1 MRRMAAV
8 TCAVVLTAGALAA
21 CKARAPEGQAGAAVA
36 AAAATGPGKVPSTD
50 GVEIAYTVHS
60 VGSPTLVLV
69 HGWMCNQGYWS
80 KQVPAL
86 AERFGVVTVDLGGH
100 GASGT
105 NRQKWTLASLAEDV
119 QAVIT
124 HLGLNRV
131 IVAGHSMGGRVA
143 LEVAHRLPGTV
154 IGIIGVDTLHTAEDR
169 FDPEQIKRLLTGLE
183 QDFATTC
190 SGFVRGMFVPGA
202 ETALVERVV
211 GDMCSGPGE
220 IGAAL
225 LRSYVEFDIKSAF
238 GRAGVPI
245 RALNSDLWPTDVEG
259 NRAVADFDLVI
270 FKGYGHFL
278 MQEAPEELAR
288 AMVEAADAIAT
299 TPPRP
304 TS

>member
-1 MRRMAAV
+1 MAAV
-8 TCAVVLTAGALAA
+8 VCAAVLTAGALAA
-21 CKARAPEGQAGAAVA
+21 CKAKAPEGEPKVATAAAVT
-36 AAAATGPGKVPSTD
+36 TGPGRVPSVD
-50 GVEIAYTVHS
+50 GLEIAYTLHS
-60 VGSPTLVLV
+60 LGSPTLVLV

-80 KQVPAL
+80 AQVPAL
-86 AERFGVVTVDLGGH
+86 AEKFGVVTVDLGGH
-100 GASGT
+100 GASGR
-105 NRQKWTLASLAEDV
+105 NRKEWTIASLAEDV

-124 HLGLNRV
+124 HLGLHRV

-154 IGIIGVDTLHTAEDR
+154 IGIIGVDTLHTAADR
-169 FDPEQIKRLLTGLE
+169 YDPEQVKQLLTGLE

-190 SGFVRGMFVPGA
+190 SGLVRGMFVPGA
-202 ETALVERVV
+202 EAALVERVV

-225 LRSYVEFDIKSAF
+225 LRSYVEFDMKSAF

-259 NRAVADFDLVI
+259 NRAVADFDAVI
-270 FKGYGHFL
+270 LKGYGHFL

-288 AMVEAADAIAT
+288 AMVETADAIAT
-299 TPPRP
+299 TPPR
-304 TS
+304 TAS

>member
-1 MRRMAAV
+1 MRRLATFVGMVAVVMGVHGCRNEGRPAAGSSPGAAAV
-8 TCAVVLTAGALAA
+8 VPV
-21 CKARAPEGQAGAAVA
+21 
-36 AAAATGPGKVPSTD
+36 GPGSTASTD
-50 GVEIAYTVHS
+50 GVRIAYTVHG

-69 HGWMCNQGYWS
+69 HGWMCNQRYWS
-80 KQVPAL
+80 AQIPAL

-105 NRQKWTLASLAEDV
+105 NRQEWTIASLAEDV

-169 FDPEQIKRLLTGLE
+169 FDPEQVNRLLTGLE
-183 QDFATTC
+183 QDFAATC
-190 SGFVRGMFVPGA
+190 NGLVRGMFVPGA

-211 GDMCSGPGE
+211 GDMCSGPE
-220 IGAAL
+220 KIGAAL
-225 LRSYVEFDIKSAF
+225 LRSYVEFDMKSAF

-259 NRAVADFDLVI
+259 NRAAADFDAVI
-270 FKGYGHFL
+270 LKGYGHFL
-278 MQEAPEELAR
+278 MQEAPEELGR
-288 AMVEAADAIAT
+288 AMVEAANAIAT
-299 TPPRP
+299 APPRP